1 MLLRLIAAG
10 TRMPRWVNEGY
21 EEYASRLTAEYR
33 LELKEIA
40 LGQRSSGASAQQA
53 IAKEG
58 ERMLAALPSG
68 SQASQ
73 HIVALQVTGR
83 ALSSEQLARFL
94 EARARDGR
102 DVAFLIGG
110 PDGIATE
117 VDAKAATRWS
127 LSPLTLPHGLARV
140 MVAEALYRAV
150 SILKG
155 HPYHRA

>member
-10 TRMPRWVNEGY
+10 TRMPGWVNAAY
-21 EEYASRLTAEYR
+21 EDYAGRLTADYR

-40 LGQRSSGASAQQA
+40 LGQRSGGNSSQA
-53 IAKEG
+53 VAKEG
-58 ERMLAALPSG
+58 ERMLAALP
-68 SQASQ
+68 ASP

-83 ALSSEQLARFL
+83 SLSSEQLAKFL

-102 DVAFLIGG
+102 DLAFIIGG
-110 PDGIATE
+110 PDGIAPG

-127 LSPLTLPHGLARV
+127 LSALTLPHGLARV

-150 SILKG
+150 SIIKG